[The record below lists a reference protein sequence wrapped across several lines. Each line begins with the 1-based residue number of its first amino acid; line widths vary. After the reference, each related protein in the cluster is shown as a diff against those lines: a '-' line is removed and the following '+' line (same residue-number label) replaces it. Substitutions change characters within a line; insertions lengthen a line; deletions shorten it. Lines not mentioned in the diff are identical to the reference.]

1 MAQLPY
7 NRIDSASRVI
17 EAMPKTIYQAFMNPE
32 ELILWLPPKGM
43 SAFIDVFEPY
53 EGGTYKMTLT
63 YEREDSNFGKT
74 SKDTD
79 VTHGKFL
86 ELVPDRKISLSVQ
99 FDSEDP
105 AFSGE
110 MIQTWYLESVLE
122 GTKVTII
129 CENVPEGIRKEDHDA
144 GLNSTLENLASFTE
158 KQAGEP

>member
-1 MAQLPY
+1 MAQLSN

-17 EAMPKTIYQAFMNPE
+17 EALSKTIYQAFMNPE
-32 ELILWLPPKGM
+32 KLILWLPPKGM
-43 SAFIDVFEPY
+43 SASIDIFEPH
-53 EGGTYKMTLT
+53 EGGLYSMTLT
-63 YEREDSNFGKT
+63 YGREDSNFGKT
-74 SKDTD
+74 SKNTD
-79 VTHGKFL
+79 VTNGKFL

-105 AFSGE
+105 TFSGE
-110 MIQTWYLESVLE
+110 MIQTWFLESVLE

-129 CENVPEGIRKEDHDA
+129 CENVPEGIGKEDHDA